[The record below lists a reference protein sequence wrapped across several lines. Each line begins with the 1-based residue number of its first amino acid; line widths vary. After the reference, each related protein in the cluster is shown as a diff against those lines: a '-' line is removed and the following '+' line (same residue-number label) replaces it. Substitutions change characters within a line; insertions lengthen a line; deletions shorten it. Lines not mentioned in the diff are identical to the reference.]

1 MASVASYVYTHLGVK
16 ALENWTNLTREMK
29 SLKERLKKSEGDEV
43 DKVLQEIH
51 AVGIQISS
59 ILEEAR
65 VPPDLL
71 S

>member
-1 MASVASYVYTHLGVK
+1 MASVASFVYTHLGVK
-16 ALENWTNLTREMK
+16 ALEDWTNLTREMK
-29 SLKERLKKSEGDEV
+29 RLKERLKKSEGDDV

>member
-29 SLKERLKKSEGDEV
+29 NLQKRLSKSEGDDV
-43 DKVLQEIH
+43 DRVLQEIH
-51 AVGIQISS
+51 VVGMRISA
-59 ILEEAR
+59 IEHEAR

>member
-29 SLKERLKKSEGDEV
+29 KLQKRLSKSEGDDV

-51 AVGIQISS
+51 VVGMRISA
-59 ILEEAR
+59 IEEEAR